1 MQADFDMVL
10 QALADAEKFK
20 ATVALP
26 LVMLSC
32 GIGVFL
38 FCVKFPG
45 AGVAPFNEKY
55 EAQRIEVQYLS
66 GTWGFVFTVPSADV
80 ALATAVVAPVAAE
93 IKRDDPQ
100 PDPVEAL
107 KKLTA
112 MLDEGL
118 ISQMEFDAKK
128 EEVLQ
133 RM

>member
-1 MQADFDMVL
+1 M
-10 QALADAEKFK
+10 
-20 ATVALP
+20 
-26 LVMLSC
+26 
-32 GIGVFL
+32 
-38 FCVKFPG
+38 
-45 AGVAPFNEKY
+45 
-55 EAQRIEVQYLS
+55 
-66 GTWGFVFTVPSADV
+66 
-80 ALATAVVAPVAAE
+80 AAE

-100 PDPVEAL
+100 PDPVETL